1 LKHTDLHLTSHV
13 DKATAS
19 RDSSPTYKN
28 AVVVQPDVAW
38 YFLQTEFKVIIHW

>member
-1 LKHTDLHLTSHV
+1 LTSV
-13 DKATAS
+13 DKSTAS

-28 AVVVQPDVAW
+28 AVVVQPDVAR